1 MRLIPRYMLLIVLAL
16 LAVPPFSSAQGPKQ
30 PPELKKVTVADGVE
44 LHYVEKGKGV
54 PVIFVHGAGM
64 GYSTWD
70 NHLGPFAE
78 SYRAIA

>member
-1 MRLIPRYMLLIVLAL
+1 LCR
-16 LAVPPFSSAQGPKQ
+16 SK
-30 PPELKKVTVADGVE
+30 LKKVTVADGVE
-44 LHYVEKGKGV
+44 LHYVEQGKGV